1 MKFLRSIGDCW
12 IHGIVLICALQIASK
27 DPNRH
32 RFVRVTTPIGLH
44 ETSRLVR
51 TPRRPAASAAAPT
64 THLSYTLPQRLQVQ
78 RRHVAV
84 EAERG
89 PIADYPYLALDQQL
103 QATGLALA
111 PVLERVVQLDRDPLR
126 HDVDEPLII
135 GLHPGWDRCCGEIPT
150 PSKVGMLP
158 RNSLSNVLMPDS
170 TASSLGP
177 HYVTHIGR
185 TQCCGPSLP
194 KLQPASNREEAAPET
209 L

>member
-1 MKFLRSIGDCW
+1 M
-12 IHGIVLICALQIASK
+12 
-27 DPNRH
+27 
-32 RFVRVTTPIGLH
+32 
-44 ETSRLVR
+44 
-51 TPRRPAASAAAPT
+51 
-64 THLSYTLPQRLQVQ
+64 
-78 RRHVAV
+78 

-89 PIADYPYLALDQQL
+89 PIADYPYLALEQQL

-177 HYVTHIGR
+177 HYVTHIVR
-185 TQCCGPSLP
+185 TQCCGPSL
-194 KLQPASNREEAAPET
+194 QNGCHSNRPATARSCTRAAVGSVSDPKAEKPYEPAKRFCVSPAQGFGHPTSGCHRPNGRRKET
-209 L
+209 ASRLTHPQDKQRTRAAERPFLLFINTRT